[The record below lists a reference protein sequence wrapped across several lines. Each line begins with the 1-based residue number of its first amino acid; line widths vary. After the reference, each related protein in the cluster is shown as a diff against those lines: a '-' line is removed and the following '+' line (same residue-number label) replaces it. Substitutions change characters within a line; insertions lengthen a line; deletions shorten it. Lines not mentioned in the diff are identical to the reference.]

1 MHVKLEESPVLQT
14 EKQTQFVPLT
24 RLVFCLQNLYPLLE
38 KSDTGR
44 NFSIC
49 LRIFVFSRKVPN
61 LLLSVIKLRIKI
73 VNLIRVSEESFEVSR
88 EQVAVVALPGDF

>member
-38 KSDTGR
+38 KSDAGR

-61 LLLSVIKLRIKI
+61 LLLRVIKLRIKI